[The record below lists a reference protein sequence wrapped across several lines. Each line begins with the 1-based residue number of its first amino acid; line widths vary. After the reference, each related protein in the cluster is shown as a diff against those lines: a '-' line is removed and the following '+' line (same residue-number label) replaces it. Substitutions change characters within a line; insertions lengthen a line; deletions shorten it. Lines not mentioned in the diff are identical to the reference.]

1 LIDLYT
7 TLQYNEGEVTM
18 MMMMMTATKMLC
30 YLMMMRTWMDV
41 CSVDSLRQQQQ
52 QQKPFNINISSS

>member
-30 YLMMMRTWMDV
+30 YLVMMRTWMDV

>member
-41 CSVDSLRQQQQ
+41 CSVDSPRQQQQ